1 MHCCK
6 VNDDEVSDG
15 AVVGA
20 FCAVLYNPNNKK
32 PAIGNSVFA
41 RSEISKGRRSVSQYF
56 KTLVI
61 KLYFILY
68 I

>member
-1 MHCCK
+1 MQSAK
-6 VNDDEVSDG
+6 VNEDEVSDG

-32 PAIGNSVFA
+32 QVIGNSVFA
-41 RSEISKGRRSVSQYF
+41 RREISKGRRRVSQYF
-56 KTLVI
+56 KALVI
-61 KLYFILY
+61 KLYFIFY